1 MDESKE
7 INVID
12 IKIVPNRF
20 LKPNTTEKLLNKIYD
35 LEGPQRVLIHGPSL
49 PVKVF
54 YGPGKGNVVNHT
66 DRKEIDVK
74 GNAVELRVSV
84 GEIVITVDISKFND
98 FMDELTHILQ
108 EGIPCDYSL
117 FVGIFTR
124 TKTTISDYLKY
135 GDNFESVIDSR
146 YIGLVDSRRK
156 SSETVKVIK

>member
-1 MDESKE
+1 MDESKK

-20 LKPNTTEKLLNKIYD
+20 LKPKTTEKILNKIYT

-49 PVKVF
+49 PAKVF
-54 YGPGKGNVVNHT
+54 YGPGKGNIVNHT

-74 GNAVELRVSV
+74 GNSIELRVSV

-98 FMDELTHILQ
+98 FMDELTPILQ
-108 EGIPCDYSL
+108 DDMPCDYSL

-135 GDNFESVIDSR
+135 GDNFESVIDNR

>member
-1 MDESKE
+1 MEESKK

-98 FMDELTHILQ
+98 FMDELTPILQ
-108 EGIPCDYSL
+108 ESIPCDYSL

>member
-20 LKPNTTEKLLNKIYD
+20 LKPNTTEKLLNKIYN

-49 PVKVF
+49 PNKVF
-54 YGPGKGNVVNHT
+54 YGPGKGHDVNHT

-74 GNAVELRVSV
+74 GNSIELRVSV
-84 GEIVITVDISKFND
+84 GEIIVTVDISKFNE
-98 FMDELTHILQ
+98 FMDELTPILE

-117 FVGIFTR
+117 LVGVFTR

-135 GDNFESVIDSR
+135 GNNFEDVIDNR
-146 YIGLVDSRRK
+146 YIGLVDCRRK